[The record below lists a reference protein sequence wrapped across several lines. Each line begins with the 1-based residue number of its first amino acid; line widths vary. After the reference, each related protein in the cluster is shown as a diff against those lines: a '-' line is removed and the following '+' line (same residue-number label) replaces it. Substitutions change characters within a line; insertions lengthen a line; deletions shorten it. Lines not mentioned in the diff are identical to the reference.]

1 MRFYLFY
8 CLYRGI
14 GNGGG
19 FDGELQLKEVGAGD
33 PFSMDLYRLEGFVLH
48 EALEGFGLDDGQL
61 CLDDEFFKGGNAID
75 PPVDDLQSCII
86 GSSNGPGDTGEMVFW
101 EIGGG

>member
-8 CLYRGI
+8 FCCRAI

-19 FDGELQLKEVGAGD
+19 FDGELQLKEVGPGD
-33 PFSMDLYRLEGFVLH
+33 PFSVDLYCFEGFVLY
-48 EALEGFGLDDGQL
+48 EALKGTGLDNGQL
-61 CLDDEFFKGGNAID
+61 CLDYESFKGGDTID
-75 PPVDDLQSCII
+75 PPVDDLHACVVG
-86 GSSNGPGDTGEMVFW
+86 GSDGPGDTGEMVFW